1 MVDLDNS
8 QTSPRAATRDL
19 LRRGQSRLRL
29 QTILRLRWLAVLGQ
43 SATVLIVY
51 WVLSIDLPIGAC
63 LAVISLSAW
72 LNVAL
77 RIRYPASQRLKS
89 TYAFLMLGYDV
100 LQLGALLFLTGG
112 LENPFAFLLIAP
124 VTVSASTLPPRITV
138 ALGGLAILVATLLTE
153 VHLPLP
159 WFHHSTFVLPLPYV
173 LGVWAAVVLG
183 ILFIGLY
190 SWRTAEEA
198 RRMAEA
204 LAAAELVLAREQKL
218 SALDGLAAA
227 AAHGLGTPLA
237 TIAVVAKELMR
248 DAKPD
253 DPHYDDLQLLRT
265 QAERCRTILADL
277 AGMGEQPDFIV
288 SRMPIS
294 HLLEE
299 AVTPHR
305 LAAVPVAVEVEVG
318 PTYQATPGVA
328 PPEPV
333 MQRNPGVIYGLGNL
347 VENAI
352 DFASSKV
359 EIKATWSKDEVSI
372 EIGDDGAG
380 FPPHVLEQ
388 LGEPF
393 VTTRPGHGHGGDGEN
408 LDEHIGMGLGFFIAK
423 TLLERSGAR
432 LELANRAKPPGGA
445 VVTVVWPKARFEQVL
460 EWAGEQ
466 PSAAARRSLN
476 QASHQSQG

>member
-1 MVDLDNS
+1 
-8 QTSPRAATRDL
+8 
-19 LRRGQSRLRL
+19 
-29 QTILRLRWLAVLGQ
+29 
-43 SATVLIVY
+43 
-51 WVLSIDLPIGAC
+51 
-63 LAVISLSAW
+63 
-72 LNVAL
+72 
-77 RIRYPASQRLKS
+77 
-89 TYAFLMLGYDV
+89 
-100 LQLGALLFLTGG
+100 
-112 LENPFAFLLIAP
+112 
-124 VTVSASTLPPRITV
+124 
-138 ALGGLAILVATLLTE
+138 
-153 VHLPLP
+153 
-159 WFHHSTFVLPLPYV
+159 
-173 LGVWAAVVLG
+173 
-183 ILFIGLY
+183 
-190 SWRTAEEA
+190 
-198 RRMAEA
+198 MAEA

-237 TIAVVAKELMR
+237 TIAVVAKEMMR
-248 DAKPD
+248 DAKAD

-294 HLLEE
+294 HLVEE

-318 PTYQATPGVA
+318 PTYEATPGVA

-372 EIGDDGAG
+372 EIGDDGEG

-393 VTTRPGHGHGGDGEN
+393 VTTRPGHGHGGDGGDGEN